1 MRHVMI
7 IALFSMVCSEISFN
21 ESSYCIETSQLS
33 CVANQLTGFCGVR
46 FFTQRCFRINYIYF
60 WTKIFSL
67 VIFCILTANFS
78 GLMYQDVLLLIG
90 LEIIFVLIV
99 IQLCHLF
106 SLQVFNNFLMILTSI
121 YRFNKFK
128 SFSHLHRGVSW
139 SFFFFVFP
147 CRWIIIYGTQE

>member
-7 IALFSMVCSEISFN
+7 IVLFSMVCSEIPFG

-33 CVANQLTGFCGVR
+33 CVANEVWVFAEMYFQ
-46 FFTQRCFRINYIYF
+46 INYIFF
-60 WTKIFSL
+60 WTKIFPL

-78 GLMYQDVLLLIG
+78 GLMCQDVLLLIG
-90 LEIIFVLIV
+90 LQIIFVLIV

-128 SFSHLHRGVSW
+128 SFSHLYRGVSW

-147 CRWIIIYGTQE
+147 CR

>member
-7 IALFSMVCSEISFN
+7 IALFSMVCSEIPFS
-21 ESSYCIETSQLS
+21 EGSYCIETSQLS
-33 CVANQLTGFCGVR
+33 CVANQLTGFCGERV
-46 FFTQRCFRINYIYF
+46 FTGRYFRINYIYF
-60 WTKIFSL
+60 WTKFFPL

-78 GLMYQDVLLLIG
+78 GLMCQEVLLFIG
-90 LEIIFVLIV
+90 LQIIFVLIV

-106 SLQVFNNFLMILTSI
+106 SLLVFSNFLMILTSI

-128 SFSHLHRGVSW
+128 SFSHLYRGVSW

-147 CRWIIIYGTQE
+147 CR

>member
-7 IALFSMVCSEISFN
+7 IALISMVCSEIPFG

-33 CVANQLTGFCGVR
+33 CVANRLTGFCGVWVFAER
-46 FFTQRCFRINYIYF
+46 YFPINYIFF
-60 WTKIFSL
+60 WTKIFPL

-78 GLMYQDVLLLIG
+78 DLMCQDVLLLIG
-90 LEIIFVLIV
+90 LQIIFVLIV

-121 YRFNKFK
+121 YRFNKF
-128 SFSHLHRGVSW
+128 
-139 SFFFFVFP
+139 
-147 CRWIIIYGTQE
+147 

>member
-7 IALFSMVCSEISFN
+7 IALFSMVCPEIPFG

-33 CVANQLTGFCGVR
+33 CVANRLAGFCGVWVFAER
-46 FFTQRCFRINYIYF
+46 YFRINYIFF
-60 WTKIFSL
+60 WNKTFPL

-78 GLMYQDVLLLIG
+78 GLMCQDVLLLIG
-90 LEIIFVLIV
+90 LQIIFVLIV

-128 SFSHLHRGVSW
+128 SFSHLYRGVSW
-139 SFFFFVFP
+139 SFFFFIFP
-147 CRWIIIYGTQE
+147 CR

>member
-7 IALFSMVCSEISFN
+7 IALFSMVCSEIPFG
-21 ESSYCIETSQLS
+21 ESSYYIETSQLG
-33 CVANQLTGFCGVR
+33 CVANRLTGFCGVWVFAER
-46 FFTQRCFRINYIYF
+46 YFRINYIFF
-60 WTKIFSL
+60 WTEIFLL

-78 GLMYQDVLLLIG
+78 GLMCQDVLLLIG
-90 LEIIFVLIV
+90 LQIIFVLIV

-106 SLQVFNNFLMILTSI
+106 SFQVFNNFLMILTSI

-128 SFSHLHRGVSW
+128 SFSHLYRGVSW

-147 CRWIIIYGTQE
+147 CRQIKIYGTQE